1 MKLTNIYVFRVKPD
15 QELSEAILKYC
26 QAKKISSAIVF
37 SIIGS
42 AKNVELG
49 FLKKLPG
56 KFIKKKFQGPLEIVN
71 GSGTIAQK
79 GDQTLLHAH
88 IQISSE
94 KKSIGGHLISAKI
107 FSTAEVVIG
116 EVDQAI
122 KRVNDKYTGLNEL
135 KIE

>member
-15 QELSEAILKYC
+15 QELSEATLEFC
-26 QAKKISSAIVF
+26 QAKKIRSAVII

-56 KFIKKKFQGPLEIVN
+56 KFIKKKFLGPLEIVQ
-71 GSGTIAQK
+71 GSGTIAVK
-79 GDQTLLHAH
+79 DNQTILHAH

-94 KKSIGGHLISAKI
+94 KKSIGGHLVSAKI